1 MQGRISLNI
10 LSLTWRRNLVNILA
24 NLGGKAPGQE
34 RVVEKVKRTTASAAV
49 TNTMMMC
56 MCGGPPGVIGAA

>member
-1 MQGRISLNI
+1 MPNI
-10 LSLTWRRNLVNILA
+10 FA
-24 NLGGKAPGQE
+24 NLGGEASGQE
-34 RVVEKVKRTTASAAV
+34 RVVAKVKQTMASAAI

>member
-1 MQGRISLNI
+1 M
-10 LSLTWRRNLVNILA
+10 VNILA

-34 RVVEKVKRTTASAAV
+34 RVVAKVKQTTALAAI
-49 TNTMMMC
+49 TSTMMMC